1 MDESAIVSAINLV
14 KTYLKGQNEVI
25 PLNGV
30 SLNVSDGEFLAI
42 MGPSGSG
49 KTTLLNVLGALDKP
63 DSGDCFLEGVDIT
76 RMKESDLCSFRAEN
90 IGFIFQ
96 AYNLIPVL
104 SAGGN
109 VEIPLRLF
117 PLSAKRRR
125 EQVETALDIVG
136 LTGHADHLPSQLSGG
151 QEQRVAIA
159 RAIVTDP
166 KIILADEPTGN
177 LDEDS
182 GSEIVD
188 ILRRLATEQ
197 NKTIVMVTHD
207 ATNAQIA
214 DRVLYFDHG
223 VLAEKS
229 SNH

>member
-1 MDESAIVSAINLV
+1 MDERAIVYAVNLV
-14 KTYLKGQNEVI
+14 KTYRKGQNEII

-63 DSGDCFLEGVDIT
+63 DSGDCFLGGVDIT
-76 RMKESDLCSFRAEN
+76 RMKESDLCSFRSEN

-117 PLSAKRRR
+117 PISAKRRR
-125 EQVETALDIVG
+125 EQVKTALDIVG
-136 LTGHADHLPSQLSGG
+136 LTGYSDHLPSQLSGG

-197 NKTIVMVTHD
+197 KKTIVMVTHD

-223 VLAEKS
+223 VLSEKS
-229 SNH
+229 SVH